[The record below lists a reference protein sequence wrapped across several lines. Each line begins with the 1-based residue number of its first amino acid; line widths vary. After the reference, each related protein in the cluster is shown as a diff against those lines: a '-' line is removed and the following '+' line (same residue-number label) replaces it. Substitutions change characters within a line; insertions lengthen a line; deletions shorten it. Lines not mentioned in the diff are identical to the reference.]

1 LPLFSLSVASTSP
14 LSVKRVPKIT
24 RIAMVR
30 MPVVLASSSSATCL
44 PSHLALG
51 GAVIDGAA
59 AGGAVSVDGASAGGV
74 VIVFVFS

>member
-1 LPLFSLSVASTSP
+1 
-14 LSVKRVPKIT
+14 
-24 RIAMVR
+24 MVR